1 MKINVFTKAFKM
13 LSAFGSSPVRLEMPA
28 LRCWKP

>member
-13 LSAFGSSPVRLEMPA
+13 LSTFRSSPVRFEMPV
-28 LRCWKP
+28 LRC